1 MDLFVANDTVQN
13 FLFVNRGPG
22 ADGRW
27 KWDEIALQS
36 GVGFSANGRTRSGMG
51 VDAADLDGDGW
62 QDLFVANVDHE
73 MYSVYMNNKDESF
86 HDASEKLVVEQT
98 DSGIHM
104 QELKGNETK
113 ADYECKLDGKDCEFK
128 EDGHPAKVSLWF
140 NGPKLVELVTRGRN
154 IVRRRF
160 TLADGGKKLVVEM
173 SAFSNP
179 DKSETV
185 EYTRQ

>member
-1 MDLFVANDTVQN
+1 MLMDGGFKQMKAAEYILLTAVFAA
-13 FLFVNRGPG
+13 G
-22 ADGRW
+22 AFAEDSARPV
-27 KWDEIALQS
+27 LS
-36 GVGFSANGRTRSGMG
+36 GTWASPN
-51 VDAADLDGDGW
+51 
-62 QDLFVANVDHE
+62 
-73 MYSVYMNNKDESF
+73 
-86 HDASEKLVVEQT
+86 DASEKLVVEQT